1 MPKKKTEKRDE
12 ALCEET
18 KRSGRAKRVLQ
29 EQNNSDDSDF
39 EEKSLNNN
47 RLRTAPSPVKRKRT
61 KSKTN
66 LKTTARRVSAK
77 EKEEERKEE
86 TEEQGGMVWTCP
98 TSTVQRIKRIN
109 MKKNVVTLI
118 SGYRRGIV
126 KRSDYTAGAVRPVI
140 ENVSSMK
147 VSQLVSPFDRRVTA
161 LAWHPTKP
169 HLAAAGSKV
178 RDV

>member
-1 MPKKKTEKRDE
+1 M
-12 ALCEET
+12 
-18 KRSGRAKRVLQ
+18 LQ
-29 EQNNSDDSDF
+29 EQNNSGDSDF

-47 RLRTAPSPVKRKRT
+47 RLRTAPTPVKRKRT

-86 TEEQGGMVWTCP
+86 TEEQGGGMVWTCP

-109 MKKNVVTLI
+109 IKKNVVTLI

>member
-47 RLRTAPSPVKRKRT
+47 RLRTAPTPVKRKRT

-77 EKEEERKEE
+77 EKEEE

-109 MKKNVVTLI
+109 IKKNVVTLI